1 MCLHVPSKMG
11 QLYCDSP
18 RRQGIIHLS
27 ANKTN
32 LQSSFSQDHGV
43 KALNTTLHS
52 GHDALTLQKLG
63 IRLFCPHRNYYQCYT
78 VFRESTEKFVSC
90 TLEILTVMFKEMVVW
105 APFLKSNE
113 KNLISKEH
121 LMCSLFNRSVL
132 SGPEEGVHG
141 VGIGGLSLLLICQAS
156 PFLWLQLSYPNI
168 VASCPMLLLGN
179 WMWLVWMET
188 CYRYKIHT
196 WLGRHLENNVKCLI

>member
-32 LQSSFSQDHGV
+32 LQSSFLQDHGV

-52 GHDALTLQKLG
+52 GHDALALHKLG

-78 VFRESTEKFVSC
+78 MLRESTEKFVSC

-121 LMCSLFNRSVL
+121 LMCSLFNRS
-132 SGPEEGVHG
+132 SAFRPRRGCSWGGDRGPFSFADLP
-141 VGIGGLSLLLICQAS
+141 GLTVSLTAAGLPQYSSLLPHVAIR
-156 PFLWLQLSYPNI
+156 QLN
-168 VASCPMLLLGN
+168 VAGVNGDML
-179 WMWLVWMET
+179 
-188 CYRYKIHT
+188 
-196 WLGRHLENNVKCLI
+196 